1 MTDSHGFDSAERDK
15 FPGMPSTVTAL
26 LDAAHVKHLGA
37 VPWRSP
43 VPTDRP
49 GVYLIAR
56 TADPGTAVTAPVAID
71 NRAIR
76 QLLARRPELLVDEQ
90 RASEDML
97 AQRLTSMWL
106 PDEPVIYVG
115 LAGTSLATRIGQF
128 YSTRL
133 GARSPHA
140 GGWPVKCLANLSQTW
155 VHFAECDDVKTAEQN
170 MLQAFVKAVSP
181 QSAAEICDPD
191 LPLPYANLEF
201 IDATGRRHMKRH
213 NIKGAK
219 APR

>member
-1 MTDSHGFDSAERDK
+1 
-15 FPGMPSTVTAL
+15 MPSTVAAL
-26 LDAAHVKHLGA
+26 LDAARVTRFGA

-56 TADPGTAVTAPVAID
+56 TSDPGAGVTAPVAID
-71 NRAIR
+71 SRAVR
-76 QLLARRPELLVDEQ
+76 QLLEVRPELLVDKQ
-90 RASEDML
+90 RPSEDIL
-97 AQRLTSMWL
+97 AQRLASMWL

-115 LAGTSLATRIGQF
+115 LAGTSLNNRIGQF
-128 YSTRL
+128 YNTRL

-140 GGWPVKCLANLSQTW
+140 GGWPLKCLATLSQTW
-155 VHFAECDDVKTAEQN
+155 VHFAECDDVKTAERN
-170 MLQAFVKAVSP
+170 MLHAFANAVSS
-181 QSAAEICDPD
+181 QSLAEICDPD

-201 IDATGRRHMKRH
+201 IDSAGRRHIKRH

>member
-1 MTDSHGFDSAERDK
+1 
-15 FPGMPSTVTAL
+15 MPSTVAAL
-26 LDAAHVKHLGA
+26 FGAAGVTRLGA

-56 TADPGTAVTAPVAID
+56 TADPAAGITGPVAID
-71 NRAIR
+71 SRAVS
-76 QLLARRPELLVDEQ
+76 QLLEVRPQLLVDEQ
-90 RASEDML
+90 RPSEDVL
-97 AQRLTSMWL
+97 TQRLASMWL
-106 PDEPVIYVG
+106 PGEAVIYVG
-115 LAGTSLATRIGQF
+115 LAGTSLGTRIGQF

-140 GGWPVKCLANLSQTW
+140 GGWPVKCLATLGQTW
-155 VHFAECDDVKTAEQN
+155 VHFAECDDVKTAERN
-170 MLQAFVKAVSP
+170 MLQAFVKAVSS
-181 QSAAEICDPD
+181 QSVAELCDPD

-201 IDATGRRHMKRH
+201 IDADGRRHIKRH